1 MRKEIWRTAAGPP
14 QAKESATCDSS
25 FTQKILVMKPE
36 SFSAILK
43 ERLLHP
49 VLVEPADECD
59 VRLQLN
65 SREKTEKRRRE
76 VEGTIRKP
84 SGGRTMRKRSGQTKQ
99 IENPHFTGGKV
110 KQNHKI
116 VNIPI
121 TKLAKKTA
129 KKHGEVVDILKIGQ
143 FS

>member
-1 MRKEIWRTAAGPP
+1 MRRALAAEQQREDNSETAQDMRRGFEACGKKYGAQLQARP

-49 VLVEPADECD
+49 VLVEPADERD

-65 SREKTEKRRRE
+65 NREKTEKRRRE
-76 VEGTIRKP
+76 VERTIRKP
-84 SGGRTMRKRSGQTKQ
+84 SGGRTTRKRSGLREDNKETKQ
-99 IENPHFTGGKV
+99 PSR
-110 KQNHKI
+110 
-116 VNIPI
+116 
-121 TKLAKKTA
+121 
-129 KKHGEVVDILKIGQ
+129 GQ
-143 FS
+143 